1 MPKLRDYRAILAGA
15 GVEFRVAVVSGGAA
29 NTSLPVPG
37 IRPRDALV
45 AVLEFRPIPTALP
58 GSPAPVIVGEHSAA
72 TRVLPGAIQ
81 LSRDT
86 SGNQLLIVWWSVYR

>member
-58 GSPAPVIVGEHSAA
+58 GSPTPVIVGERSAI
-72 TRVLPGAIQ
+72 TTVLPGAIQ
-81 LSRDT
+81 LSVNT
-86 SGNQLLIVWWSVYR
+86 SGNQLLVLWWSV